1 MSARFEIL
9 PFGKGEQEAR
19 ELPERVWLTVT
30 ASPTHALDDTVDVA
44 VRVRALGHLVT
55 AHLAARMVR
64 SRDHLDELL
73 GAMAAADVDDAFVVG
88 GDATPPE
95 GPYASALELLPLI
108 VEHPQRPR
116 TIGIA
121 GYPEGHPLIDD
132 ATLAEALAE
141 KSQVADYVATQL
153 CYDPKVLI
161 EWVRSIRGKGID
173 LPMHVSVPGM
183 VDRRRLLE
191 ISARVGVGPSLRYL
205 RKQGGI
211 RSLFRLSK
219 SSADRL
225 VDALEP
231 RLGDPELNI
240 EGFHYVTFNRLLD
253 TWRWQQE
260 KQTSEDAVN
269 YDRSQTISSRGGTT

>member
-9 PFGKGEQEAR
+9 PFGEGEQEAK

-44 VRVRALGHLVT
+44 SRVRELGHSVT

-64 SRDHLDELL
+64 SRKHLDETLAGL
-73 GAMAAADVDDAFVVG
+73 SDAGVDDAFVVG
-88 GDATPPE
+88 GDQTPPL
-95 GPYASALELLPLI
+95 GPFASATELLPLI
-108 VEHPQRPR
+108 VEHPARPA

-132 ATLAEALAE
+132 ATLAQVLEE
-141 KSQVADYVATQL
+141 KSRVADYIATQL
-153 CYDPKVLI
+153 CYDPNVLLR
-161 EWVRSIRGKGID
+161 WVRSIRDRGLD
-173 LPMHVSVPGM
+173 LPVHVSVPGM

-211 RSLFRLSK
+211 RNLFRLSK

-225 VDALEP
+225 VDALGP
-231 RLGDPELNI
+231 HVGDPELKI
-240 EGFHYVTFNRLLD
+240 AGFHFVTFNRLLD
-253 TWRWQQE
+253 TWRWERE
-260 KQTSEDAVN
+260 KRPATDDV
-269 YDRSQTISSRGGTT
+269 SSLVHTEVTPR